1 MLLYWNEPHMFSPIL
16 AKIWAERY
24 NYLLELGNFMAGL
37 FLPIALLFSLSPPFY
52 TMVLI
57 HLLIT
62 TIHQHSP
69 SRWAKDVQHA
79 YLVTYQLIILRT

>member
-1 MLLYWNEPHMFSPIL
+1 MLLYWNEPHMFGLIL

-37 FLPIALLFSLSPPFY
+37 FLPIALLFSLSPRLY

-57 HLLIT
+57 HLPIT
-62 TIHQHSP
+62 TTHEHEETT
-69 SRWAKDVQHA
+69 RLTD
-79 YLVTYQLIILRT
+79 LLE